1 MIEYYKNMRRI
12 FLFFVLLFPVNIFAG
27 INTDPESDNIENSF
41 SITER
46 NYLRRYVLQSSAF
59 LIRAVGKS
67 PYSLS
72 ILGDPNDS
80 FVLEQSMNF
89 YKKFDIRYLP
99 RMVQE
104 YLYQC
109 FLINRRLLENNNN
122 YFKIIILLNKKKVI
136 ENQFYNNLK
145 KYGYDWNNILSH
157 FIEKNQRDVMKQAV
171 KNSFE
176 KFTNNGTVVIDPN
189 DTSTMEI
196 IIKNAYIEFA
206 DYLDEESRKE

>member
-1 MIEYYKNMRRI
+1 MSRI

-27 INTDPESDNIENSF
+27 INTDLESGNIENNF

-59 LIRAVGKS
+59 LIRAIGKS
-67 PYSLS
+67 PYSSS
-72 ILGDPNDS
+72 ILSDPNDP

-99 RMVQE
+99 KMVKE

-109 FLINRRLLENNNN
+109 FLINRRLLEKNKNN
-122 YFKIIILLNKKKVI
+122 YFNIIILLNKKKVI
-136 ENQFYNNLK
+136 ENQFLNNLK
-145 KYGYDWNNILSH
+145 RYGYDWNNILSH
-157 FIEKNQRDVMKQAV
+157 FIRKNQRDVMRQAV
-171 KNSFE
+171 EKSFE

-206 DYLDEESRKE
+206 DYLDEESQKE